1 MRRITMVL
9 ASAALVALAG
19 CSSTKDA
26 STTTAGSITT
36 VAGAPDT
43 APAGKEWTE
52 VATLSGTSEKQG
64 EDFHLNGGQARIRYS
79 VDEGGFW
86 AFYLLDAGDSLDKS
100 GGFPVITC
108 TDPCDDQTAIRKD
121 KGDYYLD
128 VKGSG
133 TWTITVEEMR

>member
-1 MRRITMVL
+1 MRRITMALTSV
-9 ASAALVALAG
+9 ALVALAG

-26 STTTAGSITT
+26 GITAGSATT
-36 VAGAPDT
+36 VAGSAAT
-43 APAGKEWTE
+43 EAPAGKEWTE
-52 VATLSGTSEKQG
+52 VATLSGTAEKQG
-64 EDFHLNGGQARIRYS
+64 DDFHLNGGQARIRYS

-133 TWTITVEEMR
+133 AWTITVEEMR